1 MEGMEPEVSEAGRA
15 QEAAKPGPARRLKA
29 EKEIWIAVLAIA
41 AIALHLVLQ
50 FTGATVWAY
59 QLPLAIALAAGATPL
74 LVQLARKL
82 WRRDFG
88 ADLLAGL
95 SIVTAIVI
103 GEYLVA
109 TIIVL
114 MLSGGSALERIA
126 GRRASSLLE
135 ALARRAPSTAHRQ
148 EGDAITLVG
157 VSEIQVGDALVVLPY
172 EICPV
177 DGTVTAGH
185 GSMDEAYLTGEPFL
199 IAKAP
204 GSTVISGAINGDTAL
219 TIRASSLAVDSR
231 YAKIVKVLKLSG
243 QDRPRMRRL
252 GDRLGAWY
260 TPAAVAIALA
270 AGLAGGGAERFL
282 AVVVV
287 ATPCPLLIAIPVS
300 IIGAISLAARRGI
313 VIRRPAALEEIDSCT
328 TLIFDKT
335 GTLTYGKPALTEI
348 LCPPAFR
355 EEHVLALAGSLER
368 YSKHPLAP
376 AIVQAAEEAGV
387 ELPPVEE
394 VSEKPGEGL
403 RGIAGGQRV
412 RITGRDKLEQA
423 PAELPPTAGGL
434 ECLVFVDN
442 RYAGCLRFRDT
453 PRRESRSFIG
463 HLGPRHNVTRL
474 VLLSGDRESEV
485 RYLAESVGIG
495 EIHAGQ
501 SPEEKVALVRAA
513 SRQAKTLF
521 VGDGMNDAPAL
532 LAATVGVALGTG
544 SDVTAETAD
553 AVVMEASL
561 GRVDE
566 LIHIARHLRRV
577 LLQSAVGGMSLSVL
591 GMMLAAFGLLPPL
604 DGAIAQ
610 EVIDLLAVLNAGRAA
625 IAPRS
630 LTDFPSAEPARLAPT
645 APPIRPR

>member
-1 MEGMEPEVSEAGRA
+1 MEPEVSEAGPA
-15 QEAAKPGPARRLKA
+15 QETAAAPARRA
-29 EKEIWIAVLAIA
+29 SEKEIWIAALAIA
-41 AIALHLVLQ
+41 AIALYLALRAA
-50 FTGATVWAY
+50 GAAVWIY
-59 QLPLAIALAAGATPL
+59 QLPLFVALVAGATPL
-74 LVQLARKL
+74 LMQLARKL
-82 WRRDFG
+82 WQRDFG
-88 ADLLAGL
+88 SDLLAGL
-95 SIVTAIVI
+95 SIVTAIGV

-148 EGDAITLVG
+148 DGDTITPVSVG
-157 VSEIQVGDALVVLPY
+157 EIRVGDALVVLPH

-185 GSMDEAYLTGEPFL
+185 GGMDEAYLTGEPFL

-204 GSTVISGAINGDTAL
+204 GSAVISGAINGDTAL
-219 TIRASSLAVDSR
+219 TIRATSLAVDSR
-231 YAKIVKVLKLSG
+231 YAKIVNVLKMSG
-243 QDRPRMRRL
+243 HDRPRLRRI

-287 ATPCPLLIAIPVS
+287 ATPCPLLIAIPVA

-313 VIRRPAALEEIDSCT
+313 VIRRPAVLEEIDSCT

-335 GTLTYGKPALTEI
+335 GTLTYGKPTLTEI
-348 LCPPAFR
+348 LCPPGIR
-355 EEHVLALAGSLER
+355 QEQVLALAGSLER

-376 AIVQAAEEAGV
+376 AIVRAAEEAGV
-387 ELPPVEE
+387 EFAPAEE
-394 VSEKPGEGL
+394 ISEKPGEGL
-403 RGIAGGQRV
+403 RGATGGHGV
-412 RITGRDKLEQA
+412 RITGRDKLEHP
-423 PAELPPTAGGL
+423 PADLPPTAGGL
-434 ECLVFVDN
+434 ECLVFVDD

-463 HLGPRHNVTRL
+463 HLRPRHNVTRL
-474 VLLSGDRESEV
+474 ALLSGDRETEV
-485 RYLAESVGIG
+485 RYLADSVGIG

-501 SPEEKVALVRAA
+501 SPEQKVALVRAA
-513 SRQAKTLF
+513 ARQAKTLF
-521 VGDGMNDAPAL
+521 VGDGMNDAPAM
-532 LAATVGVALGTG
+532 LAATVGIALGTG
-544 SDVTAETAD
+544 SDVTVETAD

-566 LIHIARHLRRV
+566 LIHIARHSRRV
-577 LLQSAVGGMSLSVL
+577 LLQSAVGGMSLSVI
-591 GMMLAAFGLLPPL
+591 GMVLAAFGLLPPI

-610 EVIDLLAVLNAGRAA
+610 EAIDLLAVLNSGRAA
-625 IAPRS
+625 IAPRN
-630 LTDFPSAEPARLAPT
+630 LTDYPEPARLAPT
-645 APPIRPR
+645 APPTRLR